1 MATVTKRIWKKASGE
16 EETAWVVRYADQN
29 KKWHLKTF
37 KKKKD
42 ADAYRVTV
50 EGEVGQGH
58 TPANK
63 SITVA
68 QAGRLIRQCETDGL
82 ELDGDA
88 VPRHLV
94 TTSSFLGT

>member
-1 MATVTKRIWKKASGE
+1 MATVTKRIWKKSSGE

-50 EGEVGQGH
+50 EVEVGQGIH

-68 QAGRLIRQCETDGL
+68 QAGEAWIRQCETDGL
-82 ELDGDA
+82 ERSTVMQYRQHLDY
-88 VPRHLV
+88 HI
-94 TTSSFLGT
+94 